1 MIFNISKTQTTL
13 TILRFMD
20 KLVIRGG
27 NPLQGDVKISGAKNA
42 VLPIM
47 ASSLLVDGITV
58 IRNVPDL
65 RDTKTF
71 IKLLEILGAKCVLDG
86 STLSVDAS
94 DINSLEAPYDLVKTM
109 RASFYVMG
117 PLLGRF
123 GETKVSLPGGCA
135 WGPRPVDYHLKGF
148 EKLGASIDLNQG
160 YILARTD
167 KLCGAEISFEIASVG
182 ATANI
187 LMAAVLADGATFIN
201 NAAVEPHIVQLCE
214 VLIDMGAIIDG
225 VGTHKLK
232 IEGVS
237 KLNPVEVQVI
247 PDMIEAGT
255 FLMAGATL
263 GDIKLI
269 DVDPSHL
276 NIVLEKLDNVGCDLS
291 LGDNS
296 ISIKQ
301 NNSILASD
309 ITTDVHPGFPT
320 DLQAQWI
327 ALMSV
332 ADGTSVVTETIYL
345 DRFSHVP
352 ELVRLGAN
360 ITLENNIAIV
370 RGQKS
375 LTGAQVMSTDIR
387 ASASL
392 VIAALIADGRSDI
405 SRIYHIDRGYEK
417 IEEKFKLLGA
427 DITREKE

>member
-13 TILRFMD
+13 IILRFMD

-187 LMAAVLADGATFIN
+187 LMAAVLADGSTFIN

>member
-13 TILRFMD
+13 IILRFMD

-187 LMAAVLADGATFIN
+187 LMAAVLADGATVIN

>member
-1 MIFNISKTQTTL
+1 
-13 TILRFMD
+13 
-20 KLVIRGG
+20 
-27 NPLQGDVKISGAKNA
+27 
-42 VLPIM
+42 
-47 ASSLLVDGITV
+47 
-58 IRNVPDL
+58 
-65 RDTKTF
+65 
-71 IKLLEILGAKCVLDG
+71 
-86 STLSVDAS
+86 
-94 DINSLEAPYDLVKTM
+94 
-109 RASFYVMG
+109 
-117 PLLGRF
+117 
-123 GETKVSLPGGCA
+123 
-135 WGPRPVDYHLKGF
+135 
-148 EKLGASIDLNQG
+148 
-160 YILARTD
+160 
-167 KLCGAEISFEIASVG
+167 
-182 ATANI
+182 
-187 LMAAVLADGATFIN
+187 
-201 NAAVEPHIVQLCE
+201 
-214 VLIDMGAIIDG
+214 MGAIIDG

-352 ELVRLGAN
+352 ELVRLVAN
-360 ITLENNIAIV
+360 ITL
-370 RGQKS
+370 
-375 LTGAQVMSTDIR
+375 
-387 ASASL
+387 
-392 VIAALIADGRSDI
+392 
-405 SRIYHIDRGYEK
+405 
-417 IEEKFKLLGA
+417 
-427 DITREKE
+427 

>member
-1 MIFNISKTQTTL
+1 
-13 TILRFMD
+13 MD

-214 VLIDMGAIIDG
+214 VLKDMGAIIDG